1 MEHNEKI
8 EEVFALT
15 ENSVNYYF
23 KLCGNIAD
31 PIEVKFAQMEIEG
44 LFPGKL
50 QEIFNFVDV
59 LIQPPLNQFISSNYR
74 VQDIITRDMC
84 YGRIKGFCS
93 EYKLTDIS
101 DLVRRLAY
109 TREIYV
115 LVKNN
120 ESRTAKEFLQSLCP
134 TATIGGDCQI
144 FRLANDSFMLFRF
157 VAHTYFFENMKAV
170 VYFSFAKSKER
181 MWERVR
187 ENVNRLIKHA
197 MEGQFY
203 IPLHPSAR
211 MYKEVEDLF
220 DERKEVKLYLSHAFG
235 PPYKAKFHPR
245 MAKALM
251 NYIGVKNGPLLDP
264 FVGSGTTS
272 IECTLA
278 GIDSVG
284 VDISPVCILAT
295 KAKVSS
301 LEINPAILRQKIDY
315 ILRSI
320 KVWEK
325 GSVTQVTLDTV
336 ERYSAVEIPS
346 KVKSRHVG
354 KEEELLVIYRL
365 KDLISKIRKD
375 ETLDEKTRE
384 DLYNIFTCALSKV
397 ISEALKAKTRKNLAQ
412 MFEDEIEEMYKIILA
427 FDELRRRL
435 NIKLGSSK
443 NYIGDVRN
451 MKMIPE
457 LKPMP
462 DGNVYGIV
470 TSPPYST
477 AVDYIR
483 NDLPMLEIIH
493 EANISQLERDMM
505 GNPRFTDNEKTLLD
519 EIQNEKG
526 NFLELPAEA
535 KAIINKLL
543 NDGRKNLALRQYKFL
558 IDMKT
563 ALQEMFRV
571 LKPSSKCIIIIGNNH
586 FRISDKVVEFK
597 NAQYLYEMAPHVG
610 FKPEEIIERTLLKT
624 SYGAIQQEHILILK
638 KENDVHEPNII

>member
-1 MEHNEKI
+1 M
-8 EEVFALT
+8 FTLT
-15 ENSVNYYF
+15 ENSVDYYF

-50 QEIFNFVDV
+50 HEIFNFVDV
-59 LIQPPLNQFISSNYR
+59 LIQPPLNQFVSSNDR
-74 VQDIITRDMC
+74 VQDIMTRDMC
-84 YGRIKGFCS
+84 YGRIKGFRS
-93 EYKLTDIS
+93 EYELTDIS
-101 DLVRRLAY
+101 ALVRRLAY

-120 ESRTAKEFLQSLCP
+120 DGRTAKEFLQSLCP
-134 TATIGGDCQI
+134 TAAIGGDCQI
-144 FRLANDSFMLFRF
+144 FRLANDSFILFRF

-181 MWERVR
+181 MWERVK

-197 MEGQFY
+197 MEGHHY

-295 KAKVSS
+295 KAKISS
-301 LEINPAILRQKIDY
+301 LEINPAILRKEIDY
-315 ILRSI
+315 VLRTT
-320 KVWEK
+320 KAWEK
-325 GSVTQVTLDTV
+325 GSITQATLDTV
-336 ERYSAVEIPS
+336 GQCSVVAIPS
-346 KVKSRHVG
+346 KVKSRYAG

-365 KDLISKIRKD
+365 KNVISKIG
-375 ETLDEKTRE
+375 ENESLDEKTRE

-397 ISEALKAKTRKNLAQ
+397 ISEALRAKMRKNLAQ
-412 MFEDEIEEMYKIILA
+412 MFEDEIEEMYKTILA

-435 NIKLGSSK
+435 NIKLGLSK
-443 NYIGDVRN
+443 NCIGDIRN
-451 MKMIPE
+451 MKVIPE

-462 DGNVYGIV
+462 HGNVYGIV

-493 EANISQLERDMM
+493 EANIPHLERDMM
-505 GNPRFTDNEKTLLD
+505 GNPRFTDDEKTLLD
-519 EIQNEKG
+519 EIHNEKG
-526 NFLELPAEA
+526 NFLELPTEA
-535 KAIINKLL
+535 KTIIRELL

-558 IDMKT
+558 IDMKA
-563 ALQEMFRV
+563 ALQEMFRA
-571 LKPSSKCIIIIGNNH
+571 LKLGSKCVIIIGNNH
-586 FRISDKVVEFK
+586 FRTSDKVVEFK
-597 NAQYLYEMAPHVG
+597 NAQYFYEMAPQVG
-610 FKPEEIIERTLLKT
+610 FKPKEIIERTLLKT

-638 KENDVHEPNII
+638 RENDES